1 MIIKLPVIFLLLST
15 TFSGCIEPKD
25 CNLLPEAT
33 GKLTITNIPE
43 EHNGKFIWAYG
54 WLSSLSTSG
63 SYSLMGLLN
72 ATVSSKKIIYK
83 LVQIH
88 DNNVIIPIY
97 KLEENNKKITFHSH
111 DLNETRN
118 YSMFVCIIDGTDGY
132 YTKFEVF
139 SILEGFFYYFA
150 ESMIE
155 IDDFIYI
162 PIATGDFINGN
173 LTISWI
179 KTGIEE
185 NE

>member
-1 MIIKLPVIFLLLST
+1 MINIKLPVIFLLLCT
-15 TFSGCIEPKD
+15 TLFGCIEQND
-25 CNLLPEAT
+25 CNLLPEKT
-33 GKLTITNIPE
+33 GKLTIINIPE

-54 WLSSLSTSG
+54 MLHSLSTSG

-88 DNNVIIPIY
+88 DNTAIIPLYI
-97 KLEENNKKITFHSH
+97 LEENNEKITFHTH
-111 DLNETRN
+111 NLNETRN
-118 YSMFVCIIDGTDGY
+118 YSMFLFIIDGTSGY
-132 YTKFEVF
+132 YTEQEII

-162 PIATGDFINGN
+162 VNATG
-173 LTISWI
+173 
-179 KTGIEE
+179 
-185 NE
+185 